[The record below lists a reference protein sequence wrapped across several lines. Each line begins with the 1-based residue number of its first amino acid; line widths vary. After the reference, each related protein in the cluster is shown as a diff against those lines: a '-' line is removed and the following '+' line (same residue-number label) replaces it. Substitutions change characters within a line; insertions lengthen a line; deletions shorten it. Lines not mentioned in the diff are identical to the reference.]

1 MNNRPHTWNVV
12 PYRVIG
18 YAIDR
23 PYRVDVGGETLLNKM
38 GEPRRF
44 WNLESAIKAGQKF
57 REDQMME
64 MLPA

>member
-1 MNNRPHTWNVV
+1 MNNRPHTWNVAA
-12 PYRVIG
+12 YRVIG
-18 YAIDR
+18 YAPFR
-23 PYRVDVGGETLLNKM
+23 PYRVDVGGETLLNSL

-44 WNLESAIKAGQKF
+44 WSMESAIKAGQKF